1 MPSGFS
7 LTKKI
12 LLLVSLFLAAQV
24 LLFIQMETLSTQAE
38 RDFADAVR
46 AKEFTDEINRFT
58 EEFYHFTRVAYD
70 AKPTRSE
77 QVGIIDQMLS
87 TLHALEKREK
97 ILQPLTDDGVEKQ
110 TVREAGEALSN
121 AIQIATAL
129 RERLTNSLA
138 SAELDWSKGE
148 RSQFR
153 KQLSRIRQ
161 VSTLGR
167 EAKEKMNLK
176 FERQKQLRAQS
187 KTLLTVSLLLVAF
200 STLLAARY
208 LLARIN
214 QRINYIRD
222 NIHRLAAG
230 IPLNPLLGGADE
242 LAVLDA
248 NFQAMSQQL
257 REAQR
262 KEHALLNKSA
272 SLMCS
277 LDTTG
282 RFASVNPASLSIIGY
297 EPDDLVGS
305 HCANIV
311 AKGDVEIVHQGLQNA
326 ASSTAFEATIIRKDE
341 SSVDTLWSV
350 RPDQAS
356 NSVLCVIHDVT
367 ERKQSERIRKDLIA
381 LVTEELQY
389 PLNTIKSFLDDLNRD
404 RFGDL
409 SQQGK
414 RLLSLAMRSVG
425 RMSNLVSDLL
435 DAEKIKSG
443 VLELVKREV
452 AVSYVFES
460 SVAPL
465 QNWAGESGVQIIY
478 DASELK
484 MNADEER
491 IGRVLT
497 NLVSNAVK
505 YSPRDSIVSIKAC
518 EVGDFVEIKVSDHG
532 RGIPADAVDDLFKP
546 FRQAKIDDR
555 KIGTGLGLSICKDIV
570 ELHGGTISV
579 ASEEGRGSTFCF
591 LIPKAARP

>member
-1 MPSGFS
+1 
-7 LTKKI
+7 
-12 LLLVSLFLAAQV
+12 
-24 LLFIQMETLSTQAE
+24 
-38 RDFADAVR
+38 
-46 AKEFTDEINRFT
+46 
-58 EEFYHFTRVAYD
+58 
-70 AKPTRSE
+70 
-77 QVGIIDQMLS
+77 
-87 TLHALEKREK
+87 
-97 ILQPLTDDGVEKQ
+97 
-110 TVREAGEALSN
+110 
-121 AIQIATAL
+121 
-129 RERLTNSLA
+129 
-138 SAELDWSKGE
+138 
-148 RSQFR
+148 
-153 KQLSRIRQ
+153 
-161 VSTLGR
+161 
-167 EAKEKMNLK
+167 
-176 FERQKQLRAQS
+176 
-187 KTLLTVSLLLVAF
+187 
-200 STLLAARY
+200 
-208 LLARIN
+208 
-214 QRINYIRD
+214 
-222 NIHRLAAG
+222 
-230 IPLNPLLGGADE
+230 
-242 LAVLDA
+242 
-248 NFQAMSQQL
+248 
-257 REAQR
+257 
-262 KEHALLNKSA
+262 
-272 SLMCS
+272 
-277 LDTTG
+277 
-282 RFASVNPASLSIIGY
+282 
-297 EPDDLVGS
+297 
-305 HCANIV
+305 
-311 AKGDVEIVHQGLQNA
+311 VHQGLQNA

-367 ERKQSERIRKDLIA
+367 ERKQSERIRKELIA

-546 FRQAKIDDR
+546 FRQAKLDDR